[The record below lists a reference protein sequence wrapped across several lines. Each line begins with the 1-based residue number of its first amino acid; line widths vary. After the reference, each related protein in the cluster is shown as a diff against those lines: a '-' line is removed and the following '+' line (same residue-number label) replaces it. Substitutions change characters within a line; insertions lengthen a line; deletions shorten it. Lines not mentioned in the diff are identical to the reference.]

1 MKDDNFG
8 NHYPVTDEVY
18 RRWQG
23 SFVGFF
29 RNPALRAQ
37 SAYTHFVL
45 GNRAPGPGVESQA
58 EYASSIRGSQTTML
72 AGQACTHMHTCH
84 TACYAHARAYAPSMM
99 MLSGQAYGLSCL
111 WLKYGCNTS
120 ITPDANK
127 AISRLAGF
135 AFVGLTELYDLSIC
149 LFHAMHGGPCSMVTL
164 VGSRTVAA
172 ARLEA
177 LLRTLGAE
185 LRGRCCGASRA
196 EGHTANNA
204 SFVAFVRPQ
213 AVPSG

>member
-1 MKDDNFG
+1 
-8 NHYPVTDEVY
+8 
-18 RRWQG
+18 
-23 SFVGFF
+23 
-29 RNPALRAQ
+29 
-37 SAYTHFVL
+37 
-45 GNRAPGPGVESQA
+45 
-58 EYASSIRGSQTTML
+58 
-72 AGQACTHMHTCH
+72 
-84 TACYAHARAYAPSMM
+84 M

-111 WLKYGCNTS
+111 WSQYGCNTN
-120 ITPDANK
+120 ITPDVNK

-164 VGSRTVAA
+164 VGSRTAAA

-185 LRGRCCGASRA
+185 LRGRCFGASRA
-196 EGHTANNA
+196 EGRTTITPA
-204 SFVAFVRPQ
+204 SLHLCTQ